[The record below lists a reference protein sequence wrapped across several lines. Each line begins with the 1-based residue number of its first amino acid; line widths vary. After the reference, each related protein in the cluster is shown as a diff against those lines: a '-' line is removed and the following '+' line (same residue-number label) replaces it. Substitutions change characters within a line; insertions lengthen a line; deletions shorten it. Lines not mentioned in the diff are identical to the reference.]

1 MQSEKSGILW
11 VVGSFLIWGFMPIY
25 WKHLEHVQSDEILTG
40 RIMWAFIFTFLAVL
54 IMRNGR
60 QLVNDVRNLWKSQ
73 SQFWSLFIAS
83 VLVTSNWF
91 IYIWAVNHDYIVQTS
106 LGYYINPLV
115 SVLLGIFFL
124 KEKLSSSQKIAFL
137 LAFTGVIILTVSY
150 GKFPWIA
157 LSLAM
162 TFAIYGFIKKN
173 VKLDALR
180 GLAIETLFITPF
192 AVGYYIFLFM
202 KGQAAFLQ
210 VDIKT
215 DILLILTGIATALP
229 LVMYAQGVRMV
240 PLYVAGFIQYI
251 APTLM
256 LFIGVVIYK
265 ESFGGVEML
274 SFSLIWAALILF
286 TVSKVFETVSTKRSA
301 HESSK

>member
-11 VVGSFLIWGFMPIY
+11 VVGAFLIWGFMPIY

-40 RIMWAFIFTFLAVL
+40 RIMWAFVSTVL
-54 IMRNGR
+54 VVLLMKNGR
-60 QLVNDVRNLWKSQ
+60 QLIYDIRELWKSQ
-73 SQFWSLFIAS
+73 SQFWSLFVAT
-83 VLVTSNWF
+83 VLITANWF
-91 IYIWAVNHDYIVQTS
+91 TYIWAVNHNYIVQTS

-150 GKFPWIA
+150 GRFPWIA
-157 LSLAM
+157 LSLAI
-162 TFAIYGFIKKN
+162 TFAVYGFIKKN
-173 VKLDALR
+173 IKLDALR

-192 AVGYYIFLFM
+192 AVGYYTYLFM
-202 KGQAAFLQ
+202 KGQAVFLHG
-210 VDIKT
+210 DTKT
-215 DILLILTGIATALP
+215 DILLIFTGIATALP
-229 LVMYAQGVRMV
+229 LVMYSKGVRMI

-251 APTLM
+251 APTMM
-256 LFIGVVIYK
+256 LFLGVVVYK
-265 ESFGGVEML
+265 ESFGGIEML

-286 TVSKVFETVSTKRSA
+286 TVSKVYESVLTKRSA

>member
-1 MQSEKSGILW
+1 MQSEKIGVLW
-11 VVGSFLIWGFMPIY
+11 VVGAFLFWGVMPIY

-40 RIMWAFIFTFLAVL
+40 RIVWAFVSTVL
-54 IMRNGR
+54 VVLLMKNGKE
-60 QLVNDVRNLWKSQ
+60 LITDIKELWKSQ
-73 SQFWSLFIAS
+73 SQFWGLFIAT
-83 VLVTSNWF
+83 VLITANWF
-91 IYIWAVNHDYIVQTS
+91 TYIWAVNHNYIVQTS

-124 KEKLSSSQKIAFL
+124 KERLSTSQIVAFL

-157 LSLAM
+157 LCLAF

-173 VKLDALR
+173 IKLDALR

-192 AVGYYIFLFM
+192 AVGYYIFLFI
-202 KGQAAFLQ
+202 KGQAVFLHAD
-210 VDIKT
+210 VKT

-229 LVMYAQGVRMV
+229 LVMYAQGVRMI

-256 LFIGVVIYK
+256 LFLGVVVYK
-265 ESFGGVEML
+265 ESFGGIELL
-274 SFSLIWAALILF
+274 SFSLIWSALLLF
-286 TVSKVFETVSTKRSA
+286 TVSKVYESIATKRSA
-301 HESSK
+301 HHPSK

>member
-1 MQSEKSGILW
+1 MQSEKSGVLW
-11 VVGSFLIWGFMPIY
+11 VVGAFLIWGFMPIY

-40 RIMWAFIFTFLAVL
+40 RIVWAFVSTVL
-54 IMRNGR
+54 VVLFMRNGR
-60 QLVNDVRNLWKSQ
+60 QLLEDIQELWKSQ
-73 SQFWSLFIAS
+73 SQFWSLFIAT
-83 VLVTSNWF
+83 VLITANWF
-91 IYIWAVNHDYIVQTS
+91 TYIWAVNHNYIVQTS

-124 KEKLSSSQKIAFL
+124 KERLSSSQKVAFL

-157 LSLAM
+157 LCLAI

-173 VKLDALR
+173 IKLDALR

-192 AVGYYIFLFM
+192 AIGYYTFLFM
-202 KGQAAFLQ
+202 KGQAVFLHAEF
-210 VDIKT
+210 KT
-215 DILLILTGIATALP
+215 DILLILTGIGTALP
-229 LVMYAQGVRMV
+229 LVMYAKGVQMI

-256 LFIGVVIYK
+256 LFLGVVVYK
-265 ESFGGVEML
+265 ESFGGIELL
-274 SFSLIWAALILF
+274 SFSLIWSALILF
-286 TVSKVFETVSTKRSA
+286 TVSKIYESIATKRSA
-301 HESSK
+301 HGSSK

>member
-301 HESSK
+301 HETSK